1 MSVVQARLGAFCN
14 FHCRTYVPSDPLLTV
29 PLAMSHG
36 RTNFDQRIAGGVD
49 LAIDF
54 ATLGEYG
61 LVPYTAAGS
70 CRERT
75 DRRSR
80 PSRRPG
86 WEALATI
93 RRGACGTWPKAAK
106 QQSGIEWRFPASM
119 SRADFRSAI
128 ERYAT

>member
-1 MSVVQARLGAFCN
+1 
-14 FHCRTYVPSDPLLTV
+14 
-29 PLAMSHG
+29 MSHG
-36 RTNFDQRIAGGVD
+36 RTNFDQRIVSGVD

-61 LVPYTAAGS
+61 LVPLTAAGS
-70 CRERT
+70 CREPT

-93 RRGACGTWPKAAK
+93 RRGACGTSPKPPREP
-106 QQSGIEWRFPASM
+106 GIEWRFPGNASR
-119 SRADFRSAI
+119 RADFRSAV
-128 ERYAT
+128 ERYAA

>member
-1 MSVVQARLGAFCN
+1 
-14 FHCRTYVPSDPLLTV
+14 
-29 PLAMSHG
+29 MSHG
-36 RTNFDQRIAGGVD
+36 RTNFDQRIASGVD

-70 CRERT
+70 CRERP

-80 PSRRPG
+80 PNRRPG

-93 RRGACGTWPKAAK
+93 RRGACGTSPKAAAK
-106 QQSGIEWRFPASM
+106 QPSIEWRFPAGTR
-119 SRADFRSAI
+119 RADFRSVV

>member
-1 MSVVQARLGAFCN
+1 
-14 FHCRTYVPSDPLLTV
+14 
-29 PLAMSHG
+29 MSHG
-36 RTNFDQRIAGGVD
+36 RTNFDQRIASGVD

-70 CRERT
+70 SREWP

-93 RRGACGTWPKAAK
+93 RRGACGTWPKAAR
-106 QQSGIEWRFPASM
+106 QPSIEWRFPAGA